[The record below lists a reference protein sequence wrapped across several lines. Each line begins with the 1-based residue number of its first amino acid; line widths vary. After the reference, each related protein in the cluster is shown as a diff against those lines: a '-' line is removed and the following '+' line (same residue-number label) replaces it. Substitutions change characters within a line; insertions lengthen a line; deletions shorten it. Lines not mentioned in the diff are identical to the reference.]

1 MPAIDKKM
9 IDRINELARKSRE
22 TGLTPEEQK
31 EQQKLR
37 ADYIA
42 AFRGNLKKQLD
53 NIDIV
58 RPDGT
63 TQPLKGNKK

>member
-1 MPAIDKKM
+1 MDQTQIA
-9 IDRINELARKSRE
+9 RINELARKSRE
-22 TGLTPEEQK
+22 SGLTPEEQA

-53 NIDIV
+53 NIDVI

-63 TQPLKGNKK
+63 KEPLGKKNKN

>member
-9 IDRINELARKSRE
+9 IDRINKLARKSRE

>member
-42 AFRGNLKKQLD
+42 AFRGNSFFSCIEVSGK
-53 NIDIV
+53 I
-58 RPDGT
+58 
-63 TQPLKGNKK
+63 